1 MATIKSMVAGA
12 TTTAMTVR
20 NTVRPLQLVAS
31 VAVIGAAL
39 LAFDV
44 FRVKTKHP

>member
-1 MATIKSMVAGA
+1 M
-12 TTTAMTVR
+12 
-20 NTVRPLQLVAS
+20 QLVAS

-44 FRVKTKHP
+44 FRVKTKHS